1 MKRSSHAARIEALE
15 RKLAA
20 VEPRVGSLPLSAVEL
35 RELRDLERERERQFG
50 TPIETWDLATCD
62 AFMAHQASPT
72 AARLDHLRRRAE
84 TPEERAHHRAF
95 AATVDRMN
103 AAELDELM
111 AELTI
116 AVRQEGLGL
125 QSSVGCAHARC
136 NRDAGAGP
144 QSLQLGP

>member
-35 RELRDLERERERQFG
+35 RELRNLERERERQFG

-116 AVRQEGLGL
+116 AVR
-125 QSSVGCAHARC
+125 
-136 NRDAGAGP
+136 
-144 QSLQLGP
+144 